1 MQNPNCSGALCE
13 PFSAV
18 TDRTYNRSGDDLFA
32 SDRQTLYADGMS
44 SIQVSTDKLA
54 QLEQRMN
61 ALGVRDGDLEETF
74 VRSGGAGGQK
84 VNKSSS
90 CVMLLHRPTGL
101 RVKCQ
106 TTRHQALNRFL
117 ARRLLLD
124 KIERMQKGFL
134 EAERSRF
141 EKVRRTK
148 RKRSRRAKE
157 RVLADKARHSEKKRL
172 RAADAQD

>member
-1 MQNPNCSGALCE
+1 
-13 PFSAV
+13 
-18 TDRTYNRSGDDLFA
+18 
-32 SDRQTLYADGMS
+32 MS
-44 SIQVSTDKLA
+44 SFPPSHDRMA

-61 ALGVRDGDLEETF
+61 ALAVRESDLEETF

-106 TTRHQALNRFL
+106 TSRHQALNRFL

-134 EAERSRF
+134 AAERSEI
-141 EKVRRTK
+141 EKIRRQK
-148 RKRSRRAKE
+148 RKRSVRAKQ
-157 RVLADKARHSEKKRL
+157 RLLADKARQGEKKRL
-172 RAADAQD
+172 RGPVTFD

>member
-1 MQNPNCSGALCE
+1 
-13 PFSAV
+13 
-18 TDRTYNRSGDDLFA
+18 
-32 SDRQTLYADGMS
+32 MS
-44 SIQVSTDKLA
+44 SFSISPDKLS
-54 QLEQRMN
+54 QLEQRMTV
-61 ALGVRDGDLEETF
+61 LGVREDEIEETF
-74 VRSGGAGGQK
+74 VRSGGHGGQK

-124 KIERMQKGFL
+124 KIERMQKGYV
-134 EAERSRF
+134 EAERSAI
-141 EKVRRTK
+141 EKIRRQK

-157 RVLADKARHSEKKRL
+157 RMLAGKARHAQKKQL
-172 RAADAQD
+172 RGPVTMD